1 MSAVS
6 RRTFSIPFLGYPSSQ
21 SKFAGIDIPLHC
33 FGTQKIDQLI
43 RERHWPTSDTHAVL
57 PSNLPSNT
65 GPTTHSQRTSING
78 DRCFITFS
86 EHWIRFLRYLRRQ
99 HSVPPMLTLSSEGH
113 MLQIYLF
120 ITCRSG
126 VKALV
131 PRCWGTRRK
140 GKSWRWRPY
149 SLNGRLPQRSYTSL

>member
-1 MSAVS
+1 MKERQDAHMSAVS

-21 SKFAGIDIPLHC
+21 SKVAGIDIPLHC

-78 DRCFITFS
+78 DMMLHNIQWALNKISSLSASTAFRATNANLELWRAHASNIFI
-86 EHWIRFLRYLRRQ
+86 Y
-99 HSVPPMLTLSSEGH
+99 
-113 MLQIYLF
+113 Y
-120 ITCRSG
+120 
-126 VKALV
+126 
-131 PRCWGTRRK
+131 
-140 GKSWRWRPY
+140 
-149 SLNGRLPQRSYTSL
+149 LPQRRESFGAPLLRDTSKRQILAVAALFP